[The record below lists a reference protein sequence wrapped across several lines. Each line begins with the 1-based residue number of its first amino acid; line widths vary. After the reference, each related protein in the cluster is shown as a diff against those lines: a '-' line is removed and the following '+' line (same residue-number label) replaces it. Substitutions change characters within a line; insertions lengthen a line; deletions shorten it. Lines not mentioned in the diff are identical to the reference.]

1 VPEYGLTARW
11 ALPAVR
17 RAATAAPATGLTAI
31 VREAQQGDRA
41 AFEALYREHVGRVY
55 AICLRLTGDRGRAEE
70 LTQDVFVR
78 TWERIWSFRGQAAFG
93 TWLHRLAVNE
103 VLMALRAERRRD
115 RRIFGGG
122 FPETPATG
130 PTPGAAIDL
139 ERAIAAL
146 PPGAREVF
154 VLHDVEGYRHAEIAK
169 QVGIAPG
176 TSKAQLFRARRL
188 LRKWLDR

>member
-1 VPEYGLTARW
+1 MPDYALTARW
-11 ALPAVR
+11 VAPTAP
-17 RAATAAPATGLTAI
+17 RAAAAPPARHVTALI
-31 VREAQQGDRA
+31 KEAQVGDRA

-55 AICLRLTGDRGRAEE
+55 AICLRLSGDRVRAEE

-78 TWERIWSFRGQAAFG
+78 MWERIGSFRGEAAFG
-93 TWLHRLAVNE
+93 TWLHRLAVNV

-115 RRIFGGG
+115 RRILGGG
-122 FPETPATG
+122 FPEAAATS
-130 PTPGAAIDL
+130 PPPGAAVDL
-139 ERAIAAL
+139 EQAIAAL

-169 QVGIAPG
+169 RVGIAPG

>member
-1 VPEYGLTARW
+1 MPEYTLSLPWPLPPAPVASAVTA
-11 ALPAVR
+11 LVR
-17 RAATAAPATGLTAI
+17 G
-31 VREAQQGDRA
+31 AQSGDRV
-41 AFEALYREHVGRVY
+41 AFEALYRQHVGRVY
-55 AICLRLTGDRGRAEE
+55 AICLRLTGDRVRAEE

-78 TWERIWSFRGQAAFG
+78 TWERIKSFRGDAAFG

-115 RRIFGGG
+115 RRILGGG
-122 FPETPATG
+122 FPEAAAGGPA
-130 PTPGAAIDL
+130 PGASIDL

-154 VLHDVEGYRHAEIAK
+154 VLHDVEGFRHAEIAK
-169 QVGIAPG
+169 RVGIAPG

-188 LRKWLDR
+188 LRQWLDR